1 LQPLPVCVCD
11 QRCLRRS
18 SAVMESQSKA
28 LARLRLLIL
37 GLTAFLLVFSA
48 SGFILLDVYLL
59 SSVSETRLK
68 FLDRTLSYFQSSIK
82 ACISLR
88 SMHLSR
94 NLTDPAA
101 VHDIVIDRSI
111 IENISNSMHDMHTLN
126 YVSSPSQRV
135 TDYFLKQGLPV
146 RNTVPGAGLYEV
158 STANFWDLINQFIS
172 SLLMASKISTAE
184 LSNPDFSVNS
194 LSQDKRAIVF
204 V

>member
-1 LQPLPVCVCD
+1 MG
-11 QRCLRRS
+11 RS

-37 GLTAFLLVFSA
+37 GLTAFLLIFSV

-68 FLDRTLSYFQSSIK
+68 FLDRTLSYLISSIK
-82 ACISLR
+82 ACITLR

-94 NLTDPAA
+94 NLTDPAVLHNLA
-101 VHDIVIDRSI
+101 VDQSTIKA
-111 IENISNSMHDMHTLN
+111 ISNSMHDMHTLN
-126 YVSSPSQRV
+126 YVSSPSQRE
-135 TDYFLKQGLPV
+135 TDYFMKQGLPV

-158 STANFWDLINQFIS
+158 STTNCWDLINQFIS
-172 SLLMASKISTAE
+172 SLLMASKISPAD